1 MEKLFKVE
9 ILGNELQLYADDKE
23 RYFSAKEVG
32 EILEYSL
39 ANISKMV
46 QIVDE
51 EERKL
56 EFVARNNSMS
66 NDKRKKEQWFLTKD
80 GLYELLFQSR
90 KPIAKEFKKEIKRI
104 LKNIEQNGFY
114 ISTERDEKWFGVRQD
129 TKNIRRDETDA
140 IKEFVEYAKEQG
152 SSKPEWYYKHFTNL
166 VRNKLEIPNN
176 VKRDNMDQKLLRNI
190 SSLEGVICMKLSK
203 LIDKNMPYKEVY
215 EQIKKLIKEI

>member
-9 ILGNELQLYADDKE
+9 ILGNELQLYADDEE

-46 QIVDE
+46 SKVDE
-51 EERKL
+51 NEKKQIC
-56 EFVARNNSMS
+56 VHTNSTSTKARNQY
-66 NDKRKKEQWFLTKD
+66 QWFLTKD
-80 GLYELLFQSR
+80 GLHELLFQSR

-190 SSLEGVICMKLSK
+190 SSLEGVICMKLPK